1 MFNEGGSIESSIEL
15 DSEFDEQEWKND
27 LMQLLVVDYGDY
39 GQTQIEHCHQT
50 IEKKYNLAKISDKDI
65 KKWKK
70 NFKRIQKNI
79 YAQIKEFYTQTR
91 K

>member
-39 GQTQIEHCHQT
+39 G
-50 IEKKYNLAKISDKDI
+50 
-65 KKWKK
+65 
-70 NFKRIQKNI
+70 
-79 YAQIKEFYTQTR
+79 
-91 K
+91 